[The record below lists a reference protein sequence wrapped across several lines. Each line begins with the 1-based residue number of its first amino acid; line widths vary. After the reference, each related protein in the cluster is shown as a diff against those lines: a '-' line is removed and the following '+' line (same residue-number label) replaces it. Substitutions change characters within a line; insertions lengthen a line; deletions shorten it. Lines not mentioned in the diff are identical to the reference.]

1 MSKEP
6 DIIDTPLMRQYASIK
21 AKYPDAL
28 LLFRVGD
35 FYETFGE
42 DAIKTSK
49 ILGIVLT
56 RRANG
61 SASYVELAGF
71 PYHAL
76 DTYLPKLVRAGQ
88 RVAICD
94 QLEDPKLTKKIVKR
108 GVTELVTPGVSYNDK
123 VLDHKE
129 NNFLCSLHLG
139 EKTSGIAFLDIST
152 GEFYAAEGL
161 NDYIDKLL
169 QGFKP
174 SEVVVQKSKRELF
187 QQLFGSKFYTYTFDD
202 WVFTREFAND
212 ILKAHFGTTSL
223 KGFGV
228 DEMHHAIIAAGG
240 AFHYLAETHHDKI
253 GHIVKISRI
262 EEEKYVWL
270 DRFTIRN
277 LELVN
282 SINERGKTLLD
293 VLDRTLTPMGSRM
306 MRRWIV
312 LPLKERKPIEE
323 RLDIVEYLMR
333 RSEQAEQLSKQFKLT
348 GDLERLI
355 SKVSVGRITP
365 REVVQFKRAL
375 YATETIKDIC
385 EKTGHDALR
394 KISEQLNPCKIIRD
408 RIEREVQDDPPAA
421 VSKGGVM
428 KKGVSPELDELR
440 ELLFSGKDYL
450 QKLQQRE
457 IARTGISSLKVG
469 YNNIF
474 GYYLEVTNA
483 HKDKVPEEWNRKQTL
498 VGSERYI
505 TEELKEYEQK
515 ILGAEEKILE
525 LESRLFDELVQGL
538 SDYIRPVQLNAN
550 WIAHLDCLNSFAVI
564 AREHN
569 YKRPEIN
576 EGFEIVIREGRHPVI
591 ELELPLGEKYVG
603 RPDRADGPDGV
614 VCAGRRSKDRDGR
627 QDLHPGW
634 RFG

>member
-1 MSKEP
+1 
-6 DIIDTPLMRQYASIK
+6 MRQYAAIK

-42 DAIKTSK
+42 DAVKTSK

-61 SASYVELAGF
+61 AASYVDLAGF

-123 VLDHKE
+123 VLDNKE
-129 NNFLCSLHLG
+129 NNFLCSLQLG
-139 EKTSGIAFLDIST
+139 EKISGIAFLDIST
-152 GEFYAAEGL
+152 GEFYAAQGG

-174 SEVVVQKSKRELF
+174 SEVVIQKTKRDRF

-202 WVFTREFAND
+202 WVFTEDFAND
-212 ILKAHFGTTSL
+212 ILTAHFGTTSL

-228 DEMHHAIIAAGG
+228 EEMPHAVVAAGG

-253 GHIVKISRI
+253 RHIVKISRI
-262 EEEKYVWL
+262 EEDRYVWL
-270 DRFTIRN
+270 DRFTVRN

-282 SINERGKTLLD
+282 SINEKGRTLMD
-293 VLDRTLTPMGSRM
+293 VIDRTLTPMGSRM

-323 RLDIVEYLMR
+323 RLDIVEYFMLQN
-333 RSEQAEQLSKQFKLT
+333 EQAEQFAKQFKLT

-355 SKVSVGRITP
+355 SKVAVSRITP

-375 YATETIKDIC
+375 YAAEEIKLLC
-385 EKTGHDALR
+385 EKTGHAALR
-394 KISEQLNPCKIIRD
+394 KIGEQLNPCRIIRD
-408 RIEREVQDDPPAA
+408 RIENEVKDDPPTA
-421 VSKGGVM
+421 VSKGGVI
-428 KKGVSPELDELR
+428 KNGVSPELDELEGFAVFR
-440 ELLFSGKDYL
+440 E
-450 QKLQQRE
+450 
-457 IARTGISSLKVG
+457 
-469 YNNIF
+469 
-474 GYYLEVTNA
+474 
-483 HKDKVPEEWNRKQTL
+483 
-498 VGSERYI
+498 
-505 TEELKEYEQK
+505 
-515 ILGAEEKILE
+515 
-525 LESRLFDELVQGL
+525 GL
-538 SDYIRPVQLNAN
+538 SSEA
-550 WIAHLDCLNSFAVI
+550 AA
-564 AREHN
+564 ARNCTH
-569 YKRPEIN
+569 RHHFPES
-576 EGFEIVIREGRHPVI
+576 G
-591 ELELPLGEKYVG
+591 L
-603 RPDRADGPDGV
+603 
-614 VCAGRRSKDRDGR
+614 
-627 QDLHPGW
+627 
-634 RFG
+634 